1 MESIYF
7 ESQID
12 TKEDSNTSTPQ
23 QENYNLA
30 IILDAQG
37 QIIRTSLNNKIYPL
51 VTVKKCQTYWAVV
64 GKVDNFSVIGIF
76 WLG

>member
-30 IILDAQG
+30 IILDA
-37 QIIRTSLNNKIYPL
+37 
-51 VTVKKCQTYWAVV
+51 
-64 GKVDNFSVIGIF
+64 
-76 WLG
+76 